1 MKIAPFRL
9 LGSRRA
15 SRNAAKNP
23 GSSSSRAAHAGG
35 LARDDTAF
43 LGLSDHDMSPRAR
56 AKLLDLLGEF
66 DRMKGE
72 AERLQVRIG
81 ELEALADTD
90 PLADVMNRRAFVRE
104 LTKALAF
111 AERHGGA
118 FSVLYIDL
126 KDFKEINDRHGHRVG
141 DAAIVHVCEYL
152 NANVRET
159 DTVSRIGGD
168 EFAVMLPHANEAQ
181 AADKAATL
189 VAGLAGAPLIFESVR
204 LTISATIGVYET
216 QRGDDAESVL
226 RHADAAMY
234 AHKRTA

>member
-15 SRNAAKNP
+15 SR
-23 GSSSSRAAHAGG
+23 GSNQNSGASSNRGARAGAT
-35 LARDDTAF
+35 ARDDTAF
-43 LGLSDHDMSPRAR
+43 LGLSDQDMSPRAR

-72 AERLQVRIG
+72 AERLQQRIG

-90 PLADVMNRRAFVRE
+90 PLAEVLNRRAFVRE
-104 LTKALAF
+104 LTKSLAF
-111 AERHGGA
+111 VERHGGP

-141 DAAIVHVCEYL
+141 DAAIVHVCEFL
-152 NANVRET
+152 NTNVRET
-159 DTVSRIGGD
+159 DTVGRIGGD
-168 EFAVMLPHANEAQ
+168 EFAIMLPHASEAQ
-181 AADKAATL
+181 ATDKATAL
-189 VAGLAGAPLIFESVR
+189 IAGLTAAPLRFENIR

-216 QRGDDAESVL
+216 RRGDDAESAL